1 MLNKQVQGKKD
12 HSNIKLDDFY
22 TLFRAGLKS
31 LIIDKRNHIGGNCYD
46 YIDEHGIRVSLY
58 GAHIFH
64 TKHQRVWNYVNQFS
78 EWIPYQHKVKGNV
91 EMNGTYHIVPVPPN
105 QDSVNILFGT
115 NITTVPEVRQFYV
128 NSNTN
133 LS

>member
-1 MLNKQVQGKKD
+1 M
-12 HSNIKLDDFY
+12 DFFFEF
-22 TLFRAGLKS
+22 LRAGLKS

-78 EWIPYQHKVKGNV
+78 EWIPYQHKVKGRV

-115 NITTVPEVRQFYV
+115 NISTVPEVREIFCQFRNQCYQLKFIDGSLV
-128 NSNTN
+128 E
-133 LS
+133 